1 MRDNEPMK
9 RDLKLDFML
18 LLLTFLAAAAVPPAF
33 GQTVPAARRVR
44 VQLNWLPEPEFGGI
58 YEAVRAGHF
67 TRAGLEAEILKGGPD
82 VPALQMAAAGRV
94 EFAIAAADEVVAL
107 REKGADVVALFAT
120 YQTSPQAIMVKRSR
134 PVTGI
139 KSLLDAGGTL
149 IAQPGLAY
157 LKWLKAR
164 YDLSKTKIVPY
175 GSGAMAQFL
184 DPAAT
189 DVAMQC
195 FLPAEPVTAR
205 RKGVETNIFL
215 IANTGFNPYTAVVV
229 TRGEYLRADRGACA
243 AAVAALRAGW
253 RAYLD
258 DPEPANAAMAR
269 LNTSMDLAAFAEAAA
284 MQKKLVESPDT
295 ALYGLGAMSEQ
306 RWDRLIKQL
315 LDLGIISVP
324 MLGSECFAT
333 LD

>member
-1 MRDNEPMK
+1 MK
-9 RDLKLDFML
+9 TRVQVLS
-18 LLLTFLAAAAVPPAF
+18 LTFLVALLIPPPSAETAQAAKKV
-33 GQTVPAARRVR
+33 TARKVR

-58 YEAVRAGHF
+58 YEAERAGHF
-67 TRAGLEAEILKGGPD
+67 ARAGLEVEILKGGPD

-94 EFAIAAADEVVAL
+94 EFAIAAADEIVAL

-139 KSLLDAGGTL
+139 KALLDAGGTL

-157 LKWLKAR
+157 LKWLRAH

-184 DPAAT
+184 DPRAT

-205 RKGVETNIFL
+205 RRGVESNVFL
-215 IANTGFNPYTAVVV
+215 IANTGFNPYAAVVV
-229 TRGEYLRADRGACA
+229 TRGEYLRTHRGSCLAM
-243 AAVAALRAGW
+243 VAALRAGW
-253 RAYLD
+253 RGYLD
-258 DPEPANAAMAR
+258 DPAPANAVMAKA
-269 LNTSMDLAAFAEAAA
+269 NTAMDLDAFAEAAA
-284 MQKKLVESPDT
+284 MQKDLIESPDT
-295 ALYGLGAMSEQ
+295 RLFGLGAMSEQ
-306 RWDRLIKQL
+306 RWDRLVKQL
-315 LDLGIISVP
+315 LDLEIISVP
-324 MLGSECFAT
+324 MPGSDCFVE
-333 LD
+333 D